1 MLSRYSAD
9 IVRHTHN
16 ASGKF
21 NVFCHNPVVML
32 RGIPHLPL
40 SLVGTAVFLTLC
52 PLLSHRSLAHD
63 HYESIKPQMMSFR
76 CYERNNIAQ
85 VSN

>member
-1 MLSRYSAD
+1 MLSRFSAD
-9 IVRHTHN
+9 NALPHTHRTLAEN
-16 ASGKF
+16 LMSLSQPQPS
-21 NVFCHNPVVML
+21 VS
-32 RGIPHLPL
+32 HLM
-40 SLVGTAVFLTLC
+40 

>member
-9 IVRHTHN
+9 IAR
-16 ASGKF
+16 ASAGGKF
-21 NVFCHNPVVML
+21 NVCCRNPAEA
-32 RGIPHLPL
+32 L
-40 SLVGTAVFLTLC
+40 SLTLC

-76 CYERNNIAQ
+76 CYERNNIAR